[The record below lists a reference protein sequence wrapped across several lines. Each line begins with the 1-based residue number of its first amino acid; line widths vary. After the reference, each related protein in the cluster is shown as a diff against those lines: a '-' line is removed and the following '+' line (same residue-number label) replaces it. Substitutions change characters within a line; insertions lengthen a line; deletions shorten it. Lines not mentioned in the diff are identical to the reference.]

1 MVSAVRFQQTI
12 SMIRT
17 PRSGEAVTATHSLS
31 RYAFA
36 QSRHLRKRWNNFAL
50 SSNPEPQKSGERK
63 SAEQRAE
70 SKEQRAESKE
80 WSAVVCCQAG
90 QAEILRSPL
99 SALRSSL
106 SAPSSP
112 LFALRSLLL
121 ARRAARR

>member
-1 MVSAVRFQQTI
+1 
-12 SMIRT
+12 
-17 PRSGEAVTATHSLS
+17 
-31 RYAFA
+31 
-36 QSRHLRKRWNNFAL
+36 
-50 SSNPEPQKSGERK
+50 KSGERK

-121 ARRAARR
+121 ARRVARRAPRCPTGSAVRHLRFRKGRPAAGSCESAQRCRASDRGHASAAGGRVGRPALRG